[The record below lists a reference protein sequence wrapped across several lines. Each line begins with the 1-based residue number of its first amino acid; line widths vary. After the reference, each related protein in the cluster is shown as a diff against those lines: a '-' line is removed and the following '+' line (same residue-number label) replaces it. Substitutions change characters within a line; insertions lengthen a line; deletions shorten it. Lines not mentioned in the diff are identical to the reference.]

1 MRRNLGAIQ
10 STRKY
15 SKYWIIYIL
24 FLISV
29 VLINCILSLYSLGGV
44 PLTIQIFTVSAF
56 LTSPIYLI
64 ESFFTRIKYV
74 KFFSEIKCINSILKP
89 STREHVLQLSKEDVV
104 KIILVVLLFAVQL
117 AIISV
122 KCFLLKTFDLNV

>member
-1 MRRNLGAIQ
+1 MRRNLGATS

-29 VLINCILSLYSLGGV
+29 VLINLILSLYSLSGV
-44 PLTIQIFTVSAF
+44 PLCIQIFTVSAF
-56 LTSPIYLI
+56 LASPIYLI

-74 KFFSEIKCINSILKP
+74 KVFSEIKCINSILKP
-89 STREHVLQLSKEDVV
+89 SPREHVLQLSKEDVV
-104 KIILVVLLFAVQL
+104 KIILVVLLFAVQF

-122 KCFLLKTFDLNV
+122 KCFLHKTFDLHV